1 MKWPVCILFLL
12 SAYGL
17 KAQHMPGAVMGN
29 YAGTHILYHNPAFV
43 SDTRYSV
50 YANFASTNFA
60 VGNNHVKYD
69 FPYSFL
75 GLITGTVSDT
85 HLDDQGKLPLDR
97 NRLVERLNGNLKYLN
112 AEGDTRL
119 PSLMVSLLGGRAGV
133 AVTSRARYNLVI
145 DQTQEPL
152 ARLIRSGTR
161 NEKELHDV
169 DFLGQSG
176 KTLVNG
182 LGEIGLT
189 LGGVIVDND
198 TDFWKVGLTIKRMVG
213 LYSGYINIKTAD
225 YQINSDP
232 VWEHQ
237 RYMIDSKNV
246 DADYGFV
253 SDEAFKDFKPS
264 PGWLFGKDS
273 PGGGWG
279 MDLGVVYEYRPDAH
293 KYRYRQN
300 GKSSLDPTQNKY
312 LYRVAVSLTDFGRV
326 KYQNPFYT
334 STYSIRGGNEVLNYD
349 NYSNLK
355 GVDNFFNA
363 VQRSYGGEIQEG
375 ENQYSV
381 SLPMAFQASVD
392 YRLKFNTFVNVL
404 WVQDLKSRG
413 KFNNMHTGSM
423 LAVTPRYE
431 HRWYEISMPVSL
443 LNNYR
448 SVGIGLAGRL
458 GPLWL
463 GTDHLTALLNIGKP
477 KSFTLYGGVSF
488 GIGKKGP
495 ANSIACWPPKS
506 SLFKKIFSNKR

>member
-1 MKWPVCILFLL
+1 MFLL
-12 SAYGL
+12 TAYGL
-17 KAQHMPGAVMGN
+17 KAQHMPGAAMGN
-29 YAGTHILYHNPAFV
+29 YAGTHTLYHNPAFV

-50 YANFASTNFA
+50 FANIASTNLG
-60 VGNNHVKYD
+60 VGNNHVRYD

-75 GLITGTVSDT
+75 GLITGTVADR
-85 HLDDQGKLPLDR
+85 HRNAEGKLPLDR
-97 NRLVERLNGNLKYLN
+97 NHLVERLNGNLKYLN

-145 DQTQEPL
+145 DHTTEPL
-152 ARLIRSGTR
+152 ARLIRSGAR

-169 DFLGQSG
+169 AFTGQSG

-198 TDFWKVGLTIKRMVG
+198 TEFWKVGVTFKRLVG
-213 LYSGYINIKTAD
+213 LYSGYINIHSSD
-225 YQINSDP
+225 YLITTDP

-237 RYMIDSKNV
+237 RYLIDAENL

-253 SDEAFKDFKPS
+253 TDEAFRDFKPS
-264 PGWLFGKDS
+264 PGWLFGKDA

-279 MDLGVVYEYRPDAH
+279 MDVGVVYEYRPDAH
-293 KYRYRQN
+293 KYRYRAN
-300 GKSSLDPTQNKY
+300 GQSTSDASQNKY

-326 KYQNPFYT
+326 KFQNQFYV
-334 STYSIRGGNEVLNYD
+334 STYSIRNGRDVLTYD
-349 NYSNLK
+349 EYSELK
-355 GVDNFFNA
+355 GIDNFFNSVESSFSNA
-363 VQRSYGGEIQEG
+363 LAKGEK
-375 ENQYSV
+375 NYNV
-381 SLPMAFQASVD
+381 SLPMALQASVD

-404 WVQDLKSRG
+404 WVQDLKSRNR
-413 KFNNMHTGSM
+413 FNNMHTGSM

-431 HRWYEISMPVSL
+431 HRWYELSVPISV

-448 SVGIGLAGRL
+448 SVGVGLAGRV
-458 GPLWL
+458 GPLWV

-488 GIGKKGP
+488 GLGKKGP
-495 ANSIACWPPKS
+495 ANPIACWPPKS
-506 SLFKKIFSNKR
+506 SIFRKIFSNKK